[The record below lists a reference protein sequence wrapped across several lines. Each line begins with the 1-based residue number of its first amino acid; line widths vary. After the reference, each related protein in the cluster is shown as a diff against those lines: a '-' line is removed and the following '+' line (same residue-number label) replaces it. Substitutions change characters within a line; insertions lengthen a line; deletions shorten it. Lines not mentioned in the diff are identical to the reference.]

1 VKGEGD
7 KYDNFC
13 LYFHPDNH
21 GRNMLNVLPDFFTT
35 GTVEIDSIK
44 VNGVPRASFTPSNFQ
59 LELND
64 DELGAQVVVEFKP
77 KWVD

>member
-21 GRNMLNVLPDFFTT
+21 GRNMLNVLPDFFAP
-35 GTVEIDSIK
+35 GTVEIDSIR
-44 VNGVPRASFTPSNFQ
+44 VNGVTRASFTPSHFQ

-64 DELGAQVVVEFKP
+64 DELGSQVVVEFRP
-77 KWVD
+77 KWRA